1 MLQMLLKQH
10 NLALTTVT
18 GIPMKVKNC
27 ISKRKSRSEN
37 LFFQEDVASR
47 SSLNYDVDIVHP
59 AEVHDSLRERAPLK
73 YWRQIKDDVE
83 TIVLKWSAFSYDPES
98 KFYLQTKV

>member
-1 MLQMLLKQH
+1 MLLTRMLQMLLKQH

-18 GIPMKVKNC
+18 GIPMKVKIFIEIFC
-27 ISKRKSRSEN
+27 GI
-37 LFFQEDVASR
+37 LFLCFQEDVASR

-73 YWRQIKDDVE
+73 YWRQTKDDVE

-98 KFYLQTKV
+98 QF

>member
-1 MLQMLLKQH
+1 
-10 NLALTTVT
+10 
-18 GIPMKVKNC
+18 
-27 ISKRKSRSEN
+27 
-37 LFFQEDVASR
+37 
-47 SSLNYDVDIVHP
+47 LNYDVDIVHP

-73 YWRQIKDDVE
+73 YWRQTKDDVE

>member
-1 MLQMLLKQH
+1 MLTQIVCSLLK
-10 NLALTTVT
+10 
-18 GIPMKVKNC
+18 
-27 ISKRKSRSEN
+27 
-37 LFFQEDVASR
+37 EDVASR

-83 TIVLKWSAFSYDPES
+83 TIVLKWSTFCYDPDS
-98 KFYLQTKV
+98 D

>member
-1 MLQMLLKQH
+1 M
-10 NLALTTVT
+10 
-18 GIPMKVKNC
+18 
-27 ISKRKSRSEN
+27 
-37 LFFQEDVASR
+37 ASR

-73 YWRQIKDDVE
+73 YWRQIKEDVE

-98 KFYLQTKV
+98 KLFYKSFEFP